1 MAWFKVDDG
10 FHSSRKLK
18 SITPRNRIAAAG
30 LWAIAGSWCSQEKT
44 DGHVPTYMIKEWG
57 ATPKMVESL
66 VSAGL
71 WKLESDGYSF
81 HSWLEFNPSKDR
93 VEAEREASK
102 ARMQASRDKKR
113 GVNAGRGATGS
124 DVAPQHSNGDA
135 APRPDPTRPDPISTY
150 VDISSHV
157 GNADDPEELPRGPA
171 VPVDGWTIVR
181 RVVPSEHS
189 LATKTALSIEV
200 ASLLKQG
207 TSEADVVAA
216 LHIWLG
222 KSGIGPRV
230 LPHLLSDVIRDR
242 TAPPASSRISMSTA
256 DQRVAQAQA
265 LKTGNRALSA
275 FPTAQLEIQ

>member
-18 SITPRNRIAAAG
+18 SIPPRNRIAAAG

-44 DGHVPTYMIKEWG
+44 DGHVPNYMIKEWG

-71 WKLESDGYSF
+71 WKVESDGYSF

-113 GVNAGRGATGS
+113 GINAGQNGADP
-124 DVAPQHSNGDA
+124 DVAAQHPNGDA
-135 APRPDPTRPDPISTY
+135 APRPDPTRPDPLSTY
-150 VDISSHV
+150 VDSSSHV
-157 GNADDPEELPRGPA
+157 SDAGGIEEMPRGKPID
-171 VPVDGWTIVR
+171 VDGWKLV
-181 RVVPSEHS
+181 RVVIPVEHS
-189 LATKTALSIEV
+189 QSAKTALAQE
-200 ASLLKQG
+200 AGAMLKAG
-207 TSEADVVAA
+207 TPAEDVRAT
-216 LHIWLG
+216 LELWLNKPG
-222 KSGIGPRV
+222 LGPRV
-230 LPHLLSDVIRDR
+230 LPHLLSDVIRAR
-242 TAPPASSRISMSTA
+242 GAPPGSVHPTMSTA

-265 LKTGNRALSA
+265 LKSKNHS
-275 FPTAQLEIQ
+275 FPAQLEIQ